1 MKKYFFMLLLI
12 LPVFFFNTSNVFAEV
27 SYDLEFRFMNRTY
40 SQFPFTTDFSSGENA
55 NYPTNQVNIYGTS
68 QNIGPNPPMY
78 LNVIYCSL
86 LPLNFNTNS
95 MSKGNMANLGYLQGP
110 SCKVQGHES
119 YDAKLYLQTWNIYQ
133 WADLSSSAVY
143 EYGLSWNMTVNNSSS
158 YGTYITMQ
166 TLFLSNERIASWHDY
181 GLIDSLLN
189 NQNIIKS
196 KLDQIQSA
204 LGSNNSILGNIN
216 TNTNITKQNTEDIK
230 EKANDI
236 DDTLND
242 SSVDSSDDTLND
254 LSDNLPTNSVI
265 SDLILLPVS
274 MLRGIVNAIDGS
286 CSNFSLG
293 SLYGTNLV
301 MPCINIQNYVGSAI
315 WTFID
320 LVFSGIFVLV
330 IRKKFIQ
337 IFENITNLKG
347 GGNEVD

>member
-12 LPVFFFNTSNVFAEV
+12 LPVFFFNISDVFAEV
-27 SYDLEFRFMNRTY
+27 PYDMEYSLMNRTY
-40 SQFPFTTDFSSGENA
+40 SQVPFTTSWSSGESYRYQT
-55 NYPTNQVNIYGTS
+55 NYVNIYGI
-68 QNIGPNPPMY
+68 NDNLNNPPMY
-78 LNVIYCSL
+78 LYMVYCAQ
-86 LPLNFNTNS
+86 LPVQMSTNS
-95 MSKGNMANLGYLQGP
+95 VSQGSLSNLGYIEGS
-110 SCKVQGHES
+110 SCSVPGHSEYS
-119 YDAKLYLQTWNIYQ
+119 AKYYLQRWNIYN
-133 WADLSSSAVY
+133 WANLSSSGTY
-143 EYGLSWNMTVNNSSS
+143 EYGLRWDMTVSNNSS
-158 YGTYITMQ
+158 YLTYQNVQSI
-166 TLFLSNERIASWHDY
+166 FLGNELIDSWHDY
-181 GLIDSLLN
+181 GLIDSILN
-189 NQNIIKS
+189 NQSIIKN

-204 LGSNNSILGNIN
+204 LGSNNSVLGNIN